1 MVSGVQESPRAVDIS
16 ALEAS
21 DTHSV
26 CLLVPKAGTMSIPT
40 SFNLPFRVLEET
52 AQVTAASDPGLD
64 LTQYLLISAAMVV
77 GIGAL
82 GWFFQKT
89 IAGSVLSRAEKR
101 SLRIVDVLPMGGKR
115 KLAVVKIY
123 DRTFVVGLG
132 DKELS
137 LITELDGEIPERSEL
152 APKGS
157 KAKAAGIARAFEAI
171 RSRVGEGI
179 PKPQPKTRPTPQ
191 KQSLAAT
198 LNRVARQVAASKPS
212 VTGKTDSSAGLGDGR
227 GLLG

>member
-1 MVSGVQESPRAVDIS
+1 
-16 ALEAS
+16 
-21 DTHSV
+21 
-26 CLLVPKAGTMSIPT
+26 MSIPT
-40 SFNLPFRVLEET
+40 SFNLPLRVLEET
-52 AQVTAASDPGLD
+52 VQTATASDPGLD
-64 LTQYLLISAAMVV
+64 LTQYLLISAAMIVA
-77 GIGAL
+77 IGGL

-137 LITELDGEIPERSEL
+137 LISELDGEIPERSEL

-157 KAKAAGIARAFEAI
+157 MIKGVGLARAFEAI

-179 PKPQPKTRPTPQ
+179 PKPQPGPPK
-191 KQSLAAT
+191 KKIGAT
-198 LNRVARQVAASKPS
+198 LNRVAREIASSKPAAPR
-212 VTGKTDSSAGLGDGR
+212 KTESGAGLGDGR

>member
-1 MVSGVQESPRAVDIS
+1 
-16 ALEAS
+16 
-21 DTHSV
+21 
-26 CLLVPKAGTMSIPT
+26 MSIPT
-40 SFNLPFRVLEET
+40 SLYLPLRVLEET
-52 AQVTAASDPGLD
+52 AQAAAASDVGLD

-77 GIGAL
+77 AIGGL

-152 APKGS
+152 ASKGSNAKGS
-157 KAKAAGIARAFEAI
+157 KTKGVGIARAFEAI
-171 RSRVGEGI
+171 RARVGEGI
-179 PKPQPKTRPTPQ
+179 PKPQPKAQPAPR
-191 KQSLAAT
+191 KQDLGTA
-198 LNRVARQVAASKPS
+198 LHRVARQIAASKPTATS
-212 VTGKTDSSAGLGDGR
+212 KVDSGSGLGDGR

>member
-1 MVSGVQESPRAVDIS
+1 
-16 ALEAS
+16 
-21 DTHSV
+21 
-26 CLLVPKAGTMSIPT
+26 MSIPT
-40 SFNLPFRVLEET
+40 SFYLPLRVLEET
-52 AQVTAASDPGLD
+52 VRPATDSGSGLD
-64 LTQYLLISAAMVV
+64 IAQYLLISAAMVV
-77 GIGAL
+77 AIGAL
-82 GWFFQKT
+82 GWFLQRT

-137 LITELDGEIPERSEL
+137 LISELDGEIPERSEL
-152 APKGS
+152 APKRNKTKGV
-157 KAKAAGIARAFEAI
+157 GIARAFEVI

-179 PKPQPKTRPTPQ
+179 PKPQPTAKPASP
-191 KQSLAAT
+191 KQNIGAT
-198 LNRVARQVAASKPS
+198 LNRVARQIAASKPTAS
-212 VTGKTDSSAGLGDGR
+212 RKVDSGAGLGDGR

>member
-1 MVSGVQESPRAVDIS
+1 
-16 ALEAS
+16 
-21 DTHSV
+21 
-26 CLLVPKAGTMSIPT
+26 MSIPT
-40 SFNLPFRVLEET
+40 SLYLPLRVLEET
-52 AQVTAASDPGLD
+52 AQAAAASDVGLD

-77 GIGAL
+77 AIGGL

-152 APKGS
+152 ASKGSNAKGSNAKGS
-157 KAKAAGIARAFEAI
+157 KTKGVGIARAFEAI
-171 RSRVGEGI
+171 RARVGEGI
-179 PKPQPKTRPTPQ
+179 PKPQPKAQPAPR
-191 KQSLAAT
+191 KQDLGTA
-198 LNRVARQVAASKPS
+198 LHRVARQIAASKPTATS
-212 VTGKTDSSAGLGDGR
+212 KVDSGSGLGDGR